1 MLATSTSVLL
11 TTTEMQRTNPN
22 FRNATLSEEEANSFL
37 DDLFSNLLDTDD
49 ISSDCDKI
57 PDLGTFDRAA

>member
-1 MLATSTSVLL
+1 VLATSTSVLL

-57 PDLGTFDRAA
+57 PDLGRFES

>member
-1 MLATSTSVLL
+1 MKRIDPTFKTQTV
-11 TTTEMQRTNPN
+11 
-22 FRNATLSEEEANSFL
+22 FSEDAESFL

>member
-1 MLATSTSVLL
+1 MNKTDPTFKQ
-11 TTTEMQRTNPN
+11 TK
-22 FRNATLSEEEANSFL
+22 LSEEEVGSFL

-57 PDLGTFDRAA
+57 PDLGRFEP

>member
-1 MLATSTSVLL
+1 VLATSTSVLL

-22 FRNATLSEEEANSFL
+22 FRNATLSEEEVNSFL

-57 PDLGTFDRAA
+57 PDLGRFES

>member
-1 MLATSTSVLL
+1 VLATSTSVLL